1 MGNSNIKKPSV
12 KFCSSCLYPTSSA
25 VSLTFNEDNVCSGC
39 LVSGEKS
46 EIDWDLRKKQ
56 FVDLLES
63 YKGKFNNQYDCII
76 PVSGGK
82 DSFFQAHLVKELG
95 FNALLVTYNANN
107 YSKTGL
113 ENVQIM
119 REVFGFDHIFFTPAV
134 KTLKTLNKLG
144 VYIMGDMNWHLHSG
158 ITTYPIRVAVEKKI
172 PLMIW
177 GEHGRKD
184 VGGMFSYDDYIE
196 FTKRDRLE
204 HANRGYEWF
213 DMIKKA
219 PEYGEILEEKEM
231 YAWQYP
237 SDEEI
242 NSIGVRGV
250 YISNYFK
257 WEANEHFEL
266 VSKKYG
272 FKVPDE
278 EFERTFRKM
287 SNLDDIHE
295 NGIHDY
301 LKFIKFGYGR
311 ATDHSSKDIRS
322 NLISR
327 ASGIEE
333 VKKRD
338 HIKSSDLKRWLK
350 YVGWTEEKFDQVAD
364 TFRDPR
370 TWWIKNGNWMKQ
382 DVWGGESQYG
392 SVKLEK
398 SKWYRFYIED

>member
-1 MGNSNIKKPSV
+1 
-12 KFCSSCLYPTSSA
+12 
-25 VSLTFNEDNVCSGC
+25 
-39 LVSGEKS
+39 
-46 EIDWDLRKKQ
+46 
-56 FVDLLES
+56 
-63 YKGKFNNQYDCII
+63 
-76 PVSGGK
+76 
-82 DSFFQAHLVKELG
+82 
-95 FNALLVTYNANN
+95 
-107 YSKTGL
+107 
-113 ENVQIM
+113 M

-134 KTLKTLNKLG
+134 ETLKKLNRLC
-144 VYIMGDMNWHLHSG
+144 VHIMGDMSWHLHSG

-172 PLMIW
+172 PLIIW
-177 GEHGRKD
+177 GEHGRSD
-184 VGGMFSYDDYIE
+184 VGGMFSHDDYIE
-196 FTKRDRLE
+196 FTKRERLE

-219 PEYGEILEEKEM
+219 PEYGEILNEKEM
-231 YAWQYP
+231 YAWIYP

-242 NSIGVRGV
+242 SQLGVRGI
-250 YISNYFK
+250 YISNYFR

-278 EFERTFRKM
+278 EFERTYRKM

-311 ATDHSSKDIRS
+311 STDHSTKDIRAK
-322 NLISR
+322 IRSR

-338 HIKSSDLKRWLK
+338 HIKSNDLKRWLE

-370 TWWIKNGNWMKQ
+370 TWWIKKGNWMKQ
-382 DVWGGESQYG
+382 DVWGGESEYG

-398 SKWYRFYIED
+398 SKWYKYYIED